1 MYYISERGHVYP
13 ARICKRLKDFVR
25 TAKPDEG
32 SKWNVRKK
40 KQVGFMDFLD
50 VYEVKNGKL
59 VKNKTEADGGW
70 F

>member
-1 MYYISERGHVYP
+1 MYYISERGYAYP
-13 ARICKRLKDFVR
+13 ARICKRLKDFIR
-25 TAKPDEG
+25 ISKPEEG
-32 SKWNVRKK
+32 TQWNVRKK
-40 KQVGFMDFLD
+40 KQVEFMDFLD